1 MESRK
6 MNQDPIFLR
15 ILDKLYEAGRTDKE
29 LLEYLKL
36 ANGSMTQWK
45 YRGVKSYMKYISP
58 IADFLG
64 TTKNYLLNGNITNFE
79 DLITEERNF
88 MIKFRELGTHEQS
101 FIIEIIDKFHALYKN
116 YAVQLGRLDCSIHDG
131 QPAQS

>member
-45 YRGVKSYMKYISP
+45 YRGVKSYIKYISP
-58 IADFLG
+58 IVDF
-64 TTKNYLLNGNITNFE
+64 
-79 DLITEERNF
+79 
-88 MIKFRELGTHEQS
+88 
-101 FIIEIIDKFHALYKN
+101 
-116 YAVQLGRLDCSIHDG
+116 
-131 QPAQS
+131 